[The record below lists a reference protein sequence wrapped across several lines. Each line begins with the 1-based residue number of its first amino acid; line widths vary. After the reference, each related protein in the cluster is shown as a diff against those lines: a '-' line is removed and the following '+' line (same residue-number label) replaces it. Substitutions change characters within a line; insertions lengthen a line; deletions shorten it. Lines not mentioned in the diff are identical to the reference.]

1 MKKNKK
7 ILIICVSLLVLVL
20 LIVVGVTYAYFSAQ
34 ITGSESSTTITADS
48 GQMTIVYDNG
58 SGVITANNISPD
70 SKPFAT
76 KTFTVTGN
84 NTTDKMMPYDLSLVV
99 EENTFYA
106 SLSFDL
112 VSVNTSNS
120 GYIIPSRE
128 GEGIGYNAETIGLG
142 TGMFGNGT
150 GKVHTY
156 TLKIYFKET
165 NKDQSY
171 DMNKT
176 FKAHIGITAGAS
188 LSEPTGWTAAAAGT
202 LLNAIKTNNTISQP
216 LTPNGYPSLSTEA
229 VMYMAPDD
237 YGTSYYFRGNI
248 TNNFVSFA
256 GMCWRIVRVTG
267 DGSIKLALYNY
278 NPNSASNP
286 CAASEDG
293 DTNAFARY
301 TGTTYTSAFN
311 TSYNDNAYVG
321 FMYGAV
327 GATTYANAHANT
339 NKSTILTN
347 LETWYTSKMT
357 TYTNKLADTIWCN
370 DKSTVAN
377 SHYYYL
383 DGTAMNDTAYP
394 GLGYGT
400 GATVYNAGTRL
411 WGASENDLGTG
422 PSLICPNDNNGGKLS
437 KFTVSDTT
445 NGNGTLIYKMGLL
458 TADELVLSG
467 YPKWS
472 YYNASELT
480 YYLNQNANG
489 TWYWALSP
497 GGLDDHDSVAANVF
511 YVYVDRLAASGV
523 HNAGGV
529 RPSVSLIS
537 GATISGGSGTQ
548 ASPYVVS

>member
-1 MKKNKK
+1 MKTKNKL
-7 ILIICVSLLVLVL
+7 ILLISLLVLVL

-34 ITGSESSTTITADS
+34 ITGNETTTTITADS

-58 SGVITANNISPD
+58 SGIITASNISPENT
-70 SKPFAT
+70 PFAT

-99 EENTFYA
+99 EQNTFYT

-128 GEGIGYNAETIGLG
+128 AQGIGYNAETIGLG
-142 TGMFGNGT
+142 TGMFGSGT

-156 TLKIYFKET
+156 TLKVYFKEQ
-165 NKDQSY
+165 NEDQSY

-188 LSEPTGWTAAAAGT
+188 LKEPTGWSTAAAGT
-202 LLNAIKTNNTISQP
+202 LLNAIKTNNTIGQP
-216 LTPNGYPSLSTEA
+216 LTANGYPSLSTEA
-229 VMYMAPDD
+229 IMYMAPDD

-293 DTNAFARY
+293 NTNAFARY
-301 TGTTYTSAFN
+301 TGTTYTSTFN
-311 TSYNDNAYVG
+311 DNYNDNAYVG
-321 FMYGAV
+321 FMYGAA
-327 GATTYANAHANT
+327 GATTYAAAHANT

-377 SHYYYL
+377 YHSYYRN
-383 DGTAMNDTAYP
+383 GTTMKDTLYP

-411 WGASENDLGTG
+411 WGTSVNDLGTG

-472 YYNASELT
+472 YYNASDLT

-489 TWYWALSP
+489 AWYLALSP
-497 GGLDDHDSVAANVF
+497 TAVNGRD
-511 YVYVDRLAASGV
+511 
-523 HNAGGV
+523 GV
-529 RPSVSLIS
+529 R
-537 GATISGGSGTQ
+537 A
-548 ASPYVVS
+548 YVFFVDVDG